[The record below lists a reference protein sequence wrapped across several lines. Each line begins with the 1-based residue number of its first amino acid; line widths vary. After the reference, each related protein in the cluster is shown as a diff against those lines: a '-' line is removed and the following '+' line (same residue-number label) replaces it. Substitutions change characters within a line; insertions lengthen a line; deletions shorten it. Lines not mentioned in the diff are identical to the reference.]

1 MRLGKLDGRVLV
13 ARITRKEFG
22 AIQTYEPVGEM
33 SRPSERFT
41 DEELNAI
48 EQNYR
53 IALQDSK
60 CTIYLPR

>member
-1 MRLGKLDGRVLV
+1 
-13 ARITRKEFG
+13 
-22 AIQTYEPVGEM
+22 M